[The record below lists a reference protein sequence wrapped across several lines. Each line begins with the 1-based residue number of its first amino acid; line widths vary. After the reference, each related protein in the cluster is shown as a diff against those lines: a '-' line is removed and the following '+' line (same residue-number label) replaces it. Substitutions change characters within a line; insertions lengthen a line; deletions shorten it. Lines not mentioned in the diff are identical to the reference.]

1 MAFSLDGRLALVT
14 GASGGIGGAVA
25 LALARAGADL
35 VLAYSG
41 HRDDAEAVAAAVT
54 GLGRAA
60 TTVQADLGAEG
71 AGRNL
76 AERVS
81 AAAGPVDVLV
91 ANAGA
96 GVRRPWQEV
105 DEELWAYTFA
115 VNVTAVWQLTRAL
128 LPGMVE
134 RGFGRILFVS
144 SVAAFNGG
152 VVGPHYAASK
162 AALHGLMHHL
172 APRVAGSPGN
182 GQHDR
187 ASAHRRN
194 PDAARRWLCGK
205 PSGPDSRGTS
215 WTARGDR
222 GHGSGH
228 ADQPVPDQQGHHR
241 GRRDLPGLTGRYQ
254 RSWAISS

>member
-1 MAFSLDGRLALVT
+1 MAFRLDGRLALVT

-60 TTVQADLGAEG
+60 TTVQADLGAAG
-71 AGRNL
+71 AGRDL
-76 AERVS
+76 ADRVS

-96 GVRRPWQEV
+96 GIRLAWQEV
-105 DEELWAYTFA
+105 DEETWAHTFA

-144 SVAAFNGG
+144 SVAALNGG
-152 VVGPHYAASK
+152 VIGPHYAASK

-172 APRVAGSPGN
+172 AQRVAGSGVTINTIAPALIAGTRMIPADEYQGN
-182 GQHDR
+182 
-187 ASAHRRN
+187 
-194 PDAARRWLCGK
+194 
-205 PSGPDSRGTS
+205 T
-215 WTARGDR
+215 
-222 GHGSGH
+222 
-228 ADQPVPDQQGHHR
+228 PVPIPV
-241 GRRDLPGLTGRYQ
+241 GRLGQPEEVADMALAMLTNPYLTSKVVTLDGGIYPT
-254 RSWAISS
+254 

>member
-1 MAFSLDGRLALVT
+1 MAYSLDGRLALVT

-41 HRDDAEAVAAAVT
+41 HRDDADAVAAAVT

-60 TTVQADLGAEG
+60 TTVQADLGAAG
-71 AGRNL
+71 AGRDL

-81 AAAGPVDVLV
+81 ATAGPVDVLV

-105 DEELWAYTFA
+105 DEELWAHTFA
-115 VNVTAVWQLTRAL
+115 VNVTAVWQLTRAP

-134 RGFGRILFVS
+134 RGFGRILLVS
-144 SVAAFNGG
+144 SVAALNGG

-172 APRVAGSPGN
+172 APRVAGSGVTVNTIAP
-182 GQHDR
+182 
-187 ASAHRRN
+187 ALIA
-194 PDAARRWLCGK
+194 
-205 PSGPDSRGTS
+205 GT
-215 WTARGDR
+215 RM
-222 GHGSGH
+222 
-228 ADQPVPDQQGHHR
+228 
-241 GRRDLPGLTGRYQ
+241 LPGDDPQGNLPFPIPVGRLGQPEEIADMALAMLTNPYLTSKVITVDGGIYP
-254 RSWAISS
+254 A